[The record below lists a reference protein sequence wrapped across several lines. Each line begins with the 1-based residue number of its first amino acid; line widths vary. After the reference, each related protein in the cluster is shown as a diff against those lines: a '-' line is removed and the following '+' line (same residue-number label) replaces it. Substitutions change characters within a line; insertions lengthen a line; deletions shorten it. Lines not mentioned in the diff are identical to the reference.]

1 MYHAASYQ
9 NNHAKVKCAAINNEY
24 NINNKETLS
33 YDITNRNDTP

>member
-1 MYHAASYQ
+1 MYHATSYH

-33 YDITNRNDTP
+33 YDTTNRNDTL